1 MSLGNWAKNSWLKP
15 HRTSKQ
21 EIQGLFSIVQRG
33 LQDSQ
38 IAELSSDGK
47 FMHAYRASFTLAT
60 ILLYSSGYAPASG
73 QSHHYRTIIAIPE
86 ILGDKYKDDTD
97 YLNEC
102 RSKRNAAEY
111 DAANEISE
119 TEANELI
126 EFTKEFQNTVRQWVQ
141 KNHREL
147 A

>member
-1 MSLGNWAKNSWLKP
+1 MSLDNWAKNSWLKP

-38 IAELSSDGK
+38 LERLSSDGK
-47 FMHAYRASFTLAT
+47 FLHAYRASFTLAT
-60 ILLYSSGYAPASG
+60 ILLYSSGYTPTSG
-73 QSHHYRTIIAIPE
+73 QSHHYRTIAAIPE
-86 ILGDKYKDDTD
+86 ILGDKYKDDMD

-111 DAANEISE
+111 DAANEVSE

-126 EFTKEFQNTVRQWVQ
+126 DFTKQFQTTVKKWIQ
-141 KNHREL
+141 KNHLEL